1 MTTYETRLVR
11 RETVAEGT
19 MAFYFERP
27 AGFGYEAGQ
36 HATVTVLEPKDFD
49 GFGLS
54 RIFTF
59 ASAPH
64 EPQLMI
70 ATRMRDTAF
79 KRTLR
84 SAPLGLRIAVDGPD
98 GLMLLEEDAARPI
111 VFIAGGIGVTPFLS
125 IARHAAKVRLAHR
138 IHLFYS
144 NRRPE
149 DAPFLEELRDLEG
162 ANGNFRLIPTMTQ
175 MHNSRLPWKGETG
188 PVREALLARH
198 LPDLKSPVYYLAGP
212 PGMAMGMQVLL
223 DRLGIAERDVRGEEF
238 YGY

>member
-1 MTTYETRLVR
+1 MTVYETRLVR
-11 RETVAEGT
+11 RETVAEET

-27 AGFGYEAGQ
+27 AGFSYEAGQ
-36 HATVTVLEPKDFD
+36 HATVTVLDPRDID

-54 RIFTF
+54 RTFTF

-64 EPQLMI
+64 EPELMI

-79 KRTLR
+79 KRTLK
-84 SAPLGLRIAVDGPD
+84 SAPLGLRIRLEGPD
-98 GLMLLEEDAARPI
+98 GLMLLQEDAARPV

-125 IARHAAKVRLAHR
+125 IARHAAKVGLPHQV
-138 IHLFYS
+138 HLFYS

-149 DAPFLEELRDLEG
+149 DAPFLQELRDLQR
-162 ANGNFRLIPTMTQ
+162 ANASFRLIPTMTQ
-175 MHNSRLPWKGETG
+175 MHNSRLPWEGETG
-188 PVREALLARH
+188 AIGEALLARH
-198 LPDLKSPVYYLAGP
+198 LRDLKSPVYYLAGP

-223 DRLGIAERDVRGEEF
+223 DRLGIAESDVRGEEF